1 MIVNAYV
8 RAGFDR
14 INLFRNLF
22 EHAVVPAAAAVE
34 QHQQCSKDWAKL
46 LHFAAAN
53 RTWKFYQDSGSRESY
68 PERAIEG
75 AILDGFA
82 HVLGC
87 DIGLAVEIGD
97 RARDFQDPIV
107 GAGAEV

>member
-1 MIVNAYV
+1 MQQ
-8 RAGFDR
+8 R
-14 INLFRNLF
+14 IGQSLSHL
-22 EHAVVPAAAAVE
+22 ATA
-34 QHQQCSKDWAKL
+34 D
-46 LHFAAAN
+46 
-53 RTWKFYQDSGSRESY
+53 RTWKFYQGGGSRELY

-82 HVLGC
+82 DVLGC

-97 RARDFQDPIV
+97 RARDFEDPII